1 MGSYYDLVLQGSTC
15 SGMLNWSLN
24 DPQDFPS
31 SLNFDSDGE
40 IFGTPDTV
48 GTYNFSVHLD
58 DGNGNS
64 TDQSLSLFI
73 FISCGPLQVTTPS
86 LPDGTN
92 GTFYSQ
98 TLQACGGQTPYSWSI
113 PNYSADPPPNLSLAA
128 NGVLSGTL
136 ATTGIFYF
144 DVEVTD
150 GAANTAYQTLSLYI
164 VNPPLPPLVITNVSL
179 PSGTVGAAYSAQLG
193 ATGGQS
199 PYNWQLAAGSANPPA
214 GLTLY
219 SSGLISGTPTTN
231 KVSTFKVQA
240 TDANFVTTNKVL
252 SITIN
257 SKPVLG
263 LPTWLTNRFQMRL
276 TGASNQN
283 YTVQMSTNLSSTNW
297 ISLFITNNTTTNS
310 FIVTDPQPP
319 TNSASTA

>member
-1 MGSYYDLVLQGSTC
+1 
-15 SGMLNWSLN
+15 
-24 DPQDFPS
+24 
-31 SLNFDSDGE
+31 
-40 IFGTPDTV
+40 
-48 GTYNFSVHLD
+48 
-58 DGNGNS
+58 
-64 TDQSLSLFI
+64 
-73 FISCGPLQVTTPS
+73 VTTPS

-98 TLQACGGQTPYSWSI
+98 TLQASGGQTPYSWSI
-113 PNYSADPPPNLSLAA
+113 PNYSADPPPNLTLAT

-179 PSGTVGAAYSAQLG
+179 SSGTVGVAYSAQLG

-199 PYNWQLAAGSANPPA
+199 PYTWSLATGSANPPP

-231 KVSTFKVQA
+231 KVSTFKVQV

-310 FIVTDPQPP
+310 FNVIDLNA
-319 TNSASTA
+319 TNNQRFYRVLVGP